1 MAILVVF
8 EKSRIT
14 RTAITY
20 TKTKF
25 AEVWKPSK
33 PAKKEAICGKRA
45 KTKKLSEKKNQKTES
60 ITSIFDFFIRLMM
73 KRRTSAA
80 QTMSTIRSERANR
93 IT

>member
-1 MAILVVF
+1 M
-8 EKSRIT
+8 
-14 RTAITY
+14 TY

-25 AEVWKPSK
+25 AEAWKPSK

-45 KTKKLSEKKNQKTES
+45 NTTKLNEKKSQKIES

-73 KRRTSAA
+73 KTRTSAA
-80 QTMSTIRSERANR
+80 QTMSTMRSERVNH